1 MISIQECSPPTMVE
15 MSFMDDRNLND
26 GLILENKSHVEES
39 KTTANFGLCV
49 FLKFQCRGGL
59 IGNVKVV

>member
-39 KTTANFGLCV
+39 KTTSNFG
-49 FLKFQCRGGL
+49 FASF
-59 IGNVKVV
+59 